1 MPVKTKTKKYPQ
13 DTRTQV
19 ARLERRLRQ
28 LESLMEVSVL
38 IGSSLDLTE
47 VLNQV
52 IQKAQ
57 AVLNAEAVSIML
69 LNEKTQKLE
78 FEVALGEA
86 DITLETLKK
95 KVALDLGQGI
105 AGAVALTRL
114 PELIPDAAA
123 DPRFFRDAD
132 KITGFKTRSLL
143 AAPLIVRDKLIGVA
157 EVLNPRARGR
167 FTPEDLELFATYCRQ
182 VAVAIENARLHH
194 VLLERQREQ
203 QQLEFAALVQQSFLP
218 QKCPI

>member
-1 MPVKTKTKKYPQ
+1 
-13 DTRTQV
+13 
-19 ARLERRLRQ
+19 
-28 LESLMEVSVL
+28 MEVSVL

-47 VLNQV
+47 VLNGV
-52 IQKAQ
+52 MQKAQ
-57 AVLNAEAVSIML
+57 DVMDAEAASIML
-69 LNEKTQKLE
+69 LNDQTNKLE

-95 KVALDLGQGI
+95 RVALDLGQGI
-105 AGAVALTRL
+105 AGAVALTRV

-123 DPRFFRDAD
+123 DPRFFRGAD

-143 AAPLIVRDKLIGVA
+143 AAPLVARDKLIGVA
-157 EVLNPRARGR
+157 EVLNPRAGGQ

-182 VAVAIENARLHH
+182 VAVAIENARLHL

-218 QKCPI
+218 QKCPV

>member
-1 MPVKTKTKKYPQ
+1 MPVKTKTKGHPQ
-13 DTRTQV
+13 GNRSQV

-28 LESLMEVSVL
+28 LGSLMEVSVL

-47 VLNQV
+47 VLNAV
-52 IQKAQ
+52 MEKAR
-57 AVLNAEAVSIML
+57 VVMDAEASSIML
-69 LNEKTQKLE
+69 LNEKTNKLE

-95 KVALDLGQGI
+95 KIALDLGQGI
-105 AGAVALTRL
+105 AGSVALTRV
-114 PELIPDAAA
+114 PELVADVRA

-132 KITGFKTRSLL
+132 KITGFITRSLL
-143 AAPLIVRDKLIGVA
+143 AAPLIARDKLIGVA
-157 EVLNPRARGR
+157 EVLNPRRGGG

-182 VAVAIENARLHH
+182 VAVAVENARLHH
-194 VLLERQREQ
+194 ALLERQREQ

-218 QKCPI
+218 QKCPV